1 MKPFW
6 ADFVTYSFSF
16 LTPLSVSLLR
26 LHTNFLH
33 SAIKKQQNFDCTGQ
47 KFLYLLMFECKR
59 DEIQLKVSFFKF
71 YLIIP
76 VVIIGVHLIYMCIY
90 TWMSEACT
98 LLSLAALT
106 NIQHRRCTNPEF
118 MSEGEQSSERGPE
131 HWMVAIKIGATHG
144 EPLSAGDLLCSDKM
158 HITLIL
164 QWLWHN
170 AGLSLSFSVLK
181 WSSYLI
187 HGVSSRLQVVRNVS
201 H

>member
-1 MKPFW
+1 MSWFCYIHF
-6 ADFVTYSFSF
+6 FVFDTSVCQSPSSTHKFF
-16 LTPLSVSLLR
+16 TLSY
-26 LHTNFLH
+26 T
-33 SAIKKQQNFDCTGQ
+33 KKTKLDCTGQ
-47 KFLYLLMFECKR
+47 KFLYLLIYECKR
-59 DEIQLKVSFFKF
+59 DEIQLKVSFFKVLF
-71 YLIIP
+71 DYP

-90 TWMSEACT
+90 TWVSEACT

-144 EPLSAGDLLCSDKM
+144 EPLSASDLLCSDKM